1 VVAARRVDY
10 CGWCTGLGWA
20 GGCCVGVG
28 GPCDALHRLARTH
41 TCRVPWMAQASE
53 LPPTG
58 NAPGC
63 VHDGWAVGRRSG
75 ALLGRVSLGARGA
88 CWLGEVTATSS
99 AHTHQAKPRRSRSG
113 ADFGIKH
120 TLPMPRRNGAP
131 ARQIVAGGGAQGHRA
146 GEATQT
152 PAAPAAQQEQQAPTT
167 NTCVPPAQRTPYNP
181 PSKVGR
187 VRGWSAGAPSTW
199 PGWGGGLRSRPRRTA
214 PRPAGAQHH
223 TRRSPQHTAN
233 HLLCALARSA
243 SQAGGHRRPSAH
255 QRSARRTS
263 EDSRRPVLR

>member
-1 VVAARRVDY
+1 MQCSGSCTTCGLLWVVYWA
-10 CGWCTGLGWA
+10 GLGW
-20 GGCCVGVG
+20 GLLCWCG
-28 GPCDALHRLARTH
+28 RLMRRPAPARTH
-41 TCRVPWMAQASE
+41 TCHVPWMAQASE

-243 SQAGGHRRPSAH
+243 SQAGGPSAH